1 MINQTEASSQAFQN
15 KTATAMLSLASVSAT
30 VVLASITHAADY
42 GHRAFIAGL
51 IVIALLWGMNLL
63 YRRTGKK
70 ILLAFY
76 GLLSAWVIIG
86 FGLVNGFWN
95 HGMKVFLYYLHNGA
109 LPPFL
114 AKLFL
119 TPQIGSFFIESAG
132 ILTFVLS
139 MFAAYHGFKFM
150 KEGR

>member
-42 GHRAFIAGL
+42 GHRVFIAGL
-51 IVIALLWGMNLL
+51 IVIALFWGMNLL
-63 YRRTGKK
+63 YIRTGRKVFF
-70 ILLAFY
+70 LFY
-76 GLLSAWVIIG
+76 GLLNAWVIVG

-95 HGMKVFLYYLHNGA
+95 HGMKMFLYYLHNES

-114 AKLFL
+114 AKLFM
-119 TPQIGSFFIESAG
+119 TPQIGSFCIEG
-132 ILTFVLS
+132 VGVLTFVVS
-139 MFAAYHGFKFM
+139 MFAAYYGFKFM